1 VRRFIEGNQQMRTLR
16 RSTRATAG
24 VAVSCLTAV
33 IGLASAG
40 PAAARPAASGL
51 AAVAATG
58 RASAGHAA
66 SRVTGDRRVGR
77 LLSEMTLDEKLT
89 LLEGAQEAAS
99 TNQFTAGYLPGI
111 PRLGIPSLRLA
122 DGPPGVATRQPSVG
136 MTGTMGVAAA
146 FSQRDAYLNGV
157 VIGRDARALGVDVVL
172 EPFVNIDRDPA
183 WGRAFNTFGED
194 PLLTGQTGAAEIS
207 GIQGQGTMAM
217 VKHFIAYD
225 GGNNVVVDSQTLHE
239 IYLEPFA
246 DAIDAGVA
254 SVMCSYNTLNVVPAT
269 PSTGGTQGPYSC
281 GNSATL
287 TGILRGELG
296 FQGFVTSDWGANKAT
311 SFINDGL
318 DMEMPG
324 TGFGD
329 ILPTYF
335 SAADLKAGIAAGTV
349 SMATIDAAV
358 GHILYEMD
366 RFGLLNGYSKHNVTP
381 EPVNADEQVVQQ
393 TAQDAAT
400 LLKNDTAALPLSS
413 ADLSNLALIGPGA
426 GQTIAVGQAGENA
439 SGIVSQQT
447 GTYQV
452 LQQMLRHDRSAHLT
466 YAVGDDMTGTP
477 VPATALSYNG
487 QPGLLLTNTSTG
499 TTSVVPQLDNTT
511 SNGQALPAG
520 SAWTWTGD
528 LNVPVSGSY
537 WINLGLLGA
546 GGSIRLDGTQ
556 IARTGFING
565 TAPRYGVLRPGD
577 NNVLPTT
584 DGLDN
589 LRTQLNLTAGQHTLA
604 VTISADVSGD
614 PVQARL
620 NWVTPAQQQANTD
633 AAVAAARQAKTA
645 VVFAWSTGSL
655 ATPLPEGQDQ
665 LIADVAAANPNTIV
679 VLNTSDPV
687 AMPWL
692 GSVKAVLEMWYPGDT
707 GGYATANVLLGRT
720 DPAGRLPFTWPAAL
734 GQGVANQPAT
744 HPERTSN
751 GVDANGNYCTNPGPG
766 GPFGGP
772 CTTTYTEGIY
782 EGYRWYDQQNE
793 TPLYPFGY
801 GLSYTHFSYSGLH
814 WAPAWGG
821 GVDVV
826 FRVTNTGSVTGD
838 EVPQVYLG
846 PPASPPAGVAF
857 ADRALAA
864 YSRITLRPGQSQLVW
879 LNVPLRQLQYW
890 NTQAGQWVT
899 ATGQRPLYIG
909 SNERSPELA
918 TSISR

>member
-1 VRRFIEGNQQMRTLR
+1 MGTTSGRTARRIAARMTISLV
-16 RSTRATAG
+16 T
-24 VAVSCLTAV
+24 V
-33 IGLASAG
+33 IGLGWIGSAAALASSTSALR
-40 PAAARPAASGL
+40 PAAARPAQAQ
-51 AAVAATG
+51 APRVAGDG
-58 RASAGHAA
+58 R
-66 SRVTGDRRVGR
+66 VDR

-89 LLEGAQEAAS
+89 LLEGAQEAAA

-111 PRLGIPSLRLA
+111 PRLGIPSLRLS
-122 DGPPGVATRQPSVG
+122 DGPPGVATRQPSTG
-136 MTGTMGVAAA
+136 MTGTMGVAAT
-146 FSQRDAYLNGV
+146 FSQRDAYLNGA
-157 VIGRDARALGVDVVL
+157 VIGRDARALGADVVL
-172 EPFVNIDRDPA
+172 EPFVNIDRDPI
-183 WGRAFNTFGED
+183 WSRAFNTFGED
-194 PLLTGQTGAAEIS
+194 PLLTGQTGAGEIS

-225 GGNNVVVDSQTLHE
+225 GGNNVVLDQRTLHE

-254 SVMCSYNTLNVVPAT
+254 SIMCSYNTVSVVAAT
-269 PSTGGTQGPYSC
+269 PPAGGTPGPYSC

-296 FQGFVTSDWGANKAT
+296 FKGFTTSDWGANHAT

-335 SAADLKAGIAAGTV
+335 SAADLKAAISAGTV
-349 SMATIDAAV
+349 SMSTINAAV
-358 GHILYEMD
+358 GHILSEMD
-366 RFGLLNGYSKHNVTP
+366 RFGLLSGHSKHNPTP

-400 LLKNDTAALPLSS
+400 LLKNDTSALPLSH
-413 ADLSNLALIGPGA
+413 ADLGSLALIGPGA

-439 SGIVSQQT
+439 AGIVSQQT

-452 LQQMLRHDRSAHLT
+452 LQQMLRHDPAAHVS
-466 YAVGDDMTGTP
+466 YAAGDDMTGTP
-477 VPATALSYNG
+477 VPASALTHNG
-487 QPGLLLTNTSTG
+487 QPGLLRTNTSDSTS
-499 TTSVVPQLDNTT
+499 SVVPQLDNTL

-528 LNVPVSGSY
+528 LNIPAAGSY

-546 GGSIRLDGTQ
+546 GGSISLDGKQ
-556 IARTGFING
+556 IAATGFLLG

-589 LRTQLNLTAGQHTLA
+589 LRTQLNLTAGAHRLT

-620 NWVTPAQQQANTD
+620 NWVTPAQQQANTA
-633 AAVAAARQAKTA
+633 AAVNTARHAKTD
-645 VVFAWSTGSL
+645 VVFAWSTGALDS
-655 ATPLPEGQDQ
+655 PLPEGQDQ
-665 LIADVAAANPNTIV
+665 LISDVAAANPDTIV

-692 GSVKAVLEMWYPGDT
+692 SKVKAVLQMWYPGDT
-707 GGYATANVLLGRT
+707 GGYATANVLLGKT

-734 GQGVANQPAT
+734 DQGVANQPAT

-751 GVDANGNYCTNPGPG
+751 GVDATGKFCTTPGS
-766 GPFGGP
+766 PFGGP
-772 CTTTYTEGIY
+772 QCTTTYTEGIFV
-782 EGYRWYDQQNE
+782 GYRWYDQQHL

-801 GLSYTHFSYSGLH
+801 GLSYTRFAYSGLR
-814 WAPAWGG
+814 WTPARDGG
-821 GVDVV
+821 LDVA
-826 FRVTNTGSVTGD
+826 FQVTNTGTVTGD
-838 EVPQVYLG
+838 EVPQAYLG
-846 PPASPPAGVAF
+846 APASSPAGVPF
-857 ADRALAA
+857 AGRALAA
-864 YSRITLRPGQSQLVW
+864 YSRITLRPGQSQVVSLH
-879 LNVPLRQLQYW
+879 VPLRQLQYW
-890 NTQAGQWVT
+890 DTGAARWVT
-899 ATGQRPLYIG
+899 VTGQRPLFVAG
-909 SNERSPELA
+909 NERSAGL
-918 TSISR
+918 TTTITIRGGGH

>member
-1 VRRFIEGNQQMRTLR
+1 MRKTM
-16 RSTRATAG
+16 RAPRMAARM
-24 VAVSCLTAV
+24 AVSLITV
-33 IGLASAG
+33 IGLGWAGSATALGASGSASALS
-40 PAAARPAASGL
+40 PTARAAQAQAPRG
-51 AAVAATG
+51 
-58 RASAGHAA
+58 
-66 SRVTGDRRVGR
+66 TGDRRVSR
-77 LLSEMTLDEKLT
+77 LLGEMTLDEKLT

-136 MTGTMGVAAA
+136 MTGTMGVAAT
-146 FSQRDAYLNGV
+146 FSQRDAYLNGL

-172 EPFVNIDRDPA
+172 EPFVNIDRDPT

-254 SVMCSYNTLNVVPAT
+254 SIMCSYNTLNVVPAT
-269 PSTGGTQGPYSC
+269 PSTGGTPGPYSC
-281 GNSATL
+281 GNPATM

-296 FQGFVTSDWGANKAT
+296 FRGFVTSDWGANHAT

-324 TGFGD
+324 SGFGGV
-329 ILPTYF
+329 LPTYF
-335 SAADLKAGIAAGTV
+335 SASALKAAIAAGTV
-349 SMATIDAAV
+349 SMSTIDAAA
-358 GHILYEMD
+358 GHILFEMD
-366 RFGLLNGYSKHNVTP
+366 RFGLLNGHSKHNVTP

-400 LLKNDTAALPLSS
+400 LLQNDGAALPLSS

-426 GQTIAVGQAGENA
+426 GQTMAVGQAGENA

-477 VPATALSYNG
+477 VPASALSYNG

-499 TTSVVPQLDNTT
+499 VTSVVSQLDSTT

-546 GGSIRLDGTQ
+546 GGSISLDGQQ

-577 NNVLPTT
+577 NNVVPTT

-633 AAVAAARQAKTA
+633 AAVAAARQAKAA

-655 ATPLPEGQDQ
+655 DTPLPEGQDQ
-665 LIADVAAANPNTIV
+665 LIEDVAAANQNTIV

-692 GSVKAVLEMWYPGDT
+692 NSVKAVLEMWYPGDT
-707 GGYATANVLLGRT
+707 GGYATANVMLGRT
-720 DPAGRLPFTWPAAL
+720 DPAGRLPFTWPAAV

-751 GVDANGNYCTNPGPG
+751 GVDANGNYCPVPGS
-766 GPFGGP
+766 PFGGP
-772 CTTTYTEGIY
+772 QCTTTYTEGIY
-782 EGYRWYDQQNE
+782 EGYRWYDQQNQ

-801 GLSYTHFSYSGLH
+801 GLSFTHFGYSGLH
-814 WAPAWGG
+814 WAPARGG
-821 GVDVV
+821 GVDAV
-826 FRVTNTGSVTGD
+826 FRVTNTGSATGD

-846 PPASPPAGVAF
+846 APASPPAGVAF
-857 ADRALAA
+857 AGRALAA
-864 YSRITLRPGQSQLVW
+864 YGRITLRPGQSRLVW
-879 LNVPLRQLQYW
+879 LHVPLRQLQYW
-890 NTQAGQWVT
+890 DNQAGQWAT
-899 ATGQRPLYIG
+899 ATGQRPLYVAG
-909 SNERSPELA
+909 DERSAEL
-918 TSISR
+918 TTTITVSGGRR